1 MSRPWLS
8 VIMPTYNGEAFLTNA
23 LNSIL
28 SQGDDQIEVIAVDDG
43 STDATIP
50 ILKSFATKLSL
61 RIIVRE
67 RVGNWAANTNHGL
80 SLAQGDFVCF
90 LHQDDHWLTRSH
102 SRLEAAGKT
111 TASTTM
117 LCIPHGLSIPAVSA
131 FGLLALSS
139 AG

>member
-8 VIMPTYNGEAFLTNA
+8 VIMPTYNGESFLSNA

-61 RIIVRE
+61 RIVTRG

-90 LHQDDHWLTRSH
+90 LHQDDHWLNRSH
-102 SRLEAAGKT
+102 SRLEAAVRAI
-111 TASTTM
+111 ASTTM
-117 LCIPHGLSIPAVSA
+117 LLHPSWFINSHGQACRA
-131 FGLLALSS
+131 LALSS